1 MTDHEGRSAG
11 VPKSTPDHR
20 LQVHIAGIALPNPVM
35 PASGTFEYGDIHR
48 DIMDPGRLGAI
59 VNKTIFLEERPG
71 NPPPRLAETPC
82 GMLNAIGIPSKGTD
96 DFIAHILPGLAQYGV
111 PLIISI
117 AGNSVEEFC
126 EVARRIEETGRADML
141 EVNLSCPNLS
151 RGIEWAQD
159 EKQLVQVLTAVR
171 KAVKLPLV
179 AKLSP
184 TVADIGMMGK
194 LAEGAGADAVSL
206 VNTFK
211 GMVIDPDRKKPILGN
226 LTGGLSGPSIHPL
239 AVWAVYSVYEH
250 VSIPVIGMGG
260 VNSTESALE
269 LILAGAAGVGV
280 GMYNFIDPRI
290 MVRIIEGLSEYLD
303 RQNVASIEELV
314 GAAHR

>member
-1 MTDHEGRSAG
+1 MTDREERSAEE
-11 VPKSTPDHR
+11 SRNTPDPR
-20 LQVHIAGIALPNPVM
+20 LRVRIAGITLPNPVM

-59 VNKTIFLEERPG
+59 VNKTIFLAERPG

-82 GMLNAIGIPSKGTD
+82 GMLNAIGIPSKGTEE
-96 DFIAHILPGLAQYGV
+96 FITRILPSLAAFGV

-151 RGIEWAQD
+151 KGIEWAQD
-159 EKQLVQVLTAVR
+159 EKQLVQVVSKVR
-171 KAVKLPLV
+171 KAVQLPLV

-184 TVADIGMMGK
+184 AVADIGLMGK

-211 GMVIDPDRKKPILGN
+211 GMVIDLDRKKPALGN
-226 LTGGLSGPSIHPL
+226 LTGGLSGPAIHPL
-239 AVWAVYSVYEH
+239 AVWAVYSVYEN

-290 MVRIIEGLSEYLD
+290 MIRIIDGLSEYLD
-303 RQNVASIEELV
+303 RQNIASIEDLV